1 MFDRS
6 RGNAAAQMNAIRAST
21 PEVTDAEARLGSRLV
36 VAGNVQRLRVQR
48 GWTQTQLAAELGV
61 KQPRVAEI
69 ESARAN
75 VQLDTI
81 DRLARVFGVEP
92 SALLRTERQSAP
104 HVITAAEGVRG

>member
-1 MFDRS
+1 MFDRT
-6 RGNAAAQMNAIRAST
+6 RGKAAAQL
-21 PEVTDAEARLGSRLV
+21 EAVRSEISSVADTEEKLGSRLV
-36 VAGNVQRLRVQR
+36 VARNVLRLRVQR
-48 GWTQTQLAAELGV
+48 GCTQAQLAAELGV

-92 SALLRTERQSAP
+92 AALLRDERTS
-104 HVITAAEGVRG
+104 TAVVHT